1 MSKKKEK
8 TKKEYRFDEIF
19 KPPFITDGMC
29 FVYAQGD
36 YDITCLDFDARSFD
50 DFETVKKVVATM
62 NGGTG
67 HNLAVDYVKR
77 DNQEFGINGLKF
89 TVRGWGYLTGSGA
102 KRLSDEN
109 AAKIQDDFMDW
120 IIKLFSNDGD

>member
-1 MSKKKEK
+1 MSDKKEK
-8 TKKEYRFDEIF
+8 TKKEKRFDEIF
-19 KPPFITDGMC
+19 KRPFITDNMC

-36 YDITCLDFDARSFD
+36 YDITCLDFDARSFH

-67 HNLAVDYVKR
+67 HNLTVDYVNR
-77 DNQEFGINGLKF
+77 DNQEFSINGLKF
-89 TVRGWGYLTGSGA
+89 RVRGWGYLTGSGA

-120 IIKLFSNDGD
+120 VIKLFSNERD

>member
-1 MSKKKEK
+1 MSNKKEK

-19 KPPFITDGMC
+19 KPPFITDNMC
-29 FVYAQGD
+29 FIYAQED
-36 YDITCLDFDARSFD
+36 YNIPCLDFDAMSFD

-77 DNQEFGINGLKF
+77 DK
-89 TVRGWGYLTGSGA
+89 RSSASTG
-102 KRLSDEN
+102 
-109 AAKIQDDFMDW
+109 
-120 IIKLFSNDGD
+120 

>member
-1 MSKKKEK
+1 
-8 TKKEYRFDEIF
+8 
-19 KPPFITDGMC
+19 
-29 FVYAQGD
+29 
-36 YDITCLDFDARSFD
+36 
-50 DFETVKKVVATM
+50 M

-77 DNQEFGINGLKF
+77 DNQAFGINGLKF

-102 KRLSDEN
+102 KHLSDEN

-120 IIKLFSNDGD
+120 VIKLFSNDGD